1 MRTSF
6 YAVCIPS
13 ANQTVCLPLS
23 LAQPDF
29 GAFLNNIQRR
39 VQNHQP
45 PQPKPKPAS
54 SNPSQQN
61 RGPGSARTGPP
72 GSHPPAHATA
82 ISSSSHSLPGP
93 TPCPLRKALG
103 PLATI
108 VMNNANHITCPEFIV
123 QARAMLAATA
133 PVRNLRPQAL
143 TTKLFAVG
151 TTTAAVNLPL
161 GAWREH
167 FEKFSPG
174 WVVAVHASIPFIAML
189 RKAVIMPKYAIIF
202 TIAAAVAGQAIG
214 ARAER
219 QRLAQLGLVGS
230 DRLAKIA
237 IGPLVTPGLTQGRG
251 QQQQEW
257 DASADSMMMQGSASI
272 AAVAAAV
279 AAVAAEMGMFD
290 LQPAPRMAPAGKV
303 GNLRAPRKQIVTTL
317 VHTRPMEVLPAFTTV
332 AVC

>member
-1 MRTSF
+1 
-6 YAVCIPS
+6 
-13 ANQTVCLPLS
+13 
-23 LAQPDF
+23 
-29 GAFLNNIQRR
+29 
-39 VQNHQP
+39 
-45 PQPKPKPAS
+45 
-54 SNPSQQN
+54 
-61 RGPGSARTGPP
+61 
-72 GSHPPAHATA
+72 
-82 ISSSSHSLPGP
+82 
-93 TPCPLRKALG
+93 
-103 PLATI
+103 
-108 VMNNANHITCPEFIV
+108 
-123 QARAMLAATA
+123 MLAATA

-143 TTKLFAVG
+143 TTKLLAVG

-230 DRLAKIA
+230 DRPAKIA
-237 IGPLVTPGLTQGRG
+237 IGPLVTPALLTQRGVG
-251 QQQQEW
+251 QQQKW
-257 DASADSMMMQGSASI
+257 DASTDSLMVHGTASI
-272 AAVAAAV
+272 ATVAAAV

-290 LQPAPRMAPAGKV
+290 LQPSPRTAPAAGKV
-303 GNLRAPRKQIVTTL
+303 GHLRAPRRKLVTTL
-317 VHTRPMEVLPAFTTV
+317 VHTRPPMEVLPAFMTV